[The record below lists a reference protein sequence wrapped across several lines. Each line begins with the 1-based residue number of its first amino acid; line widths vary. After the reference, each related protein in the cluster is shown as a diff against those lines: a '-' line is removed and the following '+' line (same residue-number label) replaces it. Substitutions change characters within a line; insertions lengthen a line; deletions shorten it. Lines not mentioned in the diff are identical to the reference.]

1 MKSIP
6 IHSQKLWKIRPPN
19 PTLSCVLARKL
30 GISPIVAQM
39 LINRGI
45 HTIEQGRRFLGSG
58 LDGLHSP
65 LLFADMNKAVA
76 RILKALQGGERIL
89 VYGDYDADG
98 LTATALLVRVFR
110 RLGCEAASFVPNRL
124 VEGYG
129 LDPDLL
135 REEKARG
142 TSLVITVDCG
152 ISNVAEAN
160 WALENGIDLI
170 ITDHHEPPAEVPPA
184 YAVLNPKCG
193 ENQYPFPGLAGVGV
207 ALKLGQALLA
217 AANQE
222 EQAWKDYLDLVCLGT
237 IADVVPIRG
246 ENRILVKYGLPA
258 LSNSCR
264 PGIQALKRISGLE
277 NKDIDTRQVA
287 FFLAP
292 RLNAAGRIGTPELA
306 LELLLTED
314 CQEAD
319 VLATRLN
326 QANQERQK
334 VEADVLAEAWQM
346 LEHRPEKKE
355 ASVIVLSSPGW
366 HAGVI
371 GIVASR
377 LVDQLHKPVLLIS
390 VEGEEGRGSARSV
403 PGFNIHKALVHCREH
418 LLDYGG
424 HALAAGF
431 TVSSAKIEDFTDA
444 FEEHAREITR
454 GVRSQPLLEIDGLVQ
469 IDQLTEELVQE
480 IEMLQPFGHAN
491 PGPLLS
497 CRGTKLL
504 ASRGVGKGEAHLKM
518 RLGGENTVFDGI
530 GFNLGAYAEVL
541 ATGETVDLAFVPDI
555 NEYRGRRSL
564 QLNVK
569 DLGAPAVFATAEN
582 CFISTLEQDGDRDDL
597 FVPEFIFTTLR
608 GLDQGENKKQVELV
622 ERPAGEVRLVD
633 YRCSDNRLL
642 KLSQLVTPGERALV
656 ITSCGYQNIGPAYHL
671 QQANPDLQGR
681 VAHCHHRAGAAVQDK
696 ILSMFQGGQIDILF
710 TTPAMVNA
718 AGLGAAKV
726 LLYHLPY
733 GPDSL
738 HCTYNCVHPGGSLY
752 FLYGPDDLQDNLEGL
767 ESLLPGREYLVEL
780 YQQLRRQGKSFV
792 FNVDTLTN
800 ILAEAGFSYTGV
812 DTLRTA
818 IRIFVELKLI
828 TCNNEGKILNIHFLP
843 APKQKKDLLQAQTFR
858 MLTEAKRNSIQFM
871 KNLLSEPVYSLI
883 SLDVSL

>member
-1 MKSIP
+1 M
-6 IHSQKLWKIRPPN
+6 
-19 PTLSCVLARKL
+19 
-30 GISPIVAQM
+30 AQM

-76 RILKALQGGERIL
+76 RILKALQGGERVL
-89 VYGDYDADG
+89 VYGDYDTDG

-110 RLGCEAASFVPNRL
+110 RMGYEAASFIPNRL

-129 LDPDLL
+129 LDLDLL
-135 REEKARG
+135 GEEKARG

-160 WALENGIDLI
+160 WAQENGIDLI
-170 ITDHHEPPAEVPPA
+170 ITDHHEPPVEIPPA

-193 ENQYPFPGLAGVGV
+193 EKEYPYRDLAGVGV

-222 EQAWKDYLDLVCLGT
+222 EQAWQDYLDLVCLGT
-237 IADVVPIRG
+237 IADVVPIQG

-258 LSNSCR
+258 LSNSCW
-264 PGIQALKRISGLE
+264 PGIQALKRTSGLE
-277 NKDIDTRQVA
+277 NKDIDARQVA

-292 RLNAAGRIGTPELA
+292 RLNAAGRIGIPALA
-306 LELLLTED
+306 LNLLLTED

-319 VLATRLN
+319 VLAARLN

-334 VEADVLAEAWQM
+334 VEADVLAEARQM

-403 PGFNIHKALVHCREH
+403 PGFNIHKALVHCGEH
-418 LLDYGG
+418 LVDYGG

-431 TVSSAKIEDFTDA
+431 TVNSAGIEDFTSA
-444 FEEHAREITR
+444 LEEFAREITR
-454 GVRSQPLLEIDGLVQ
+454 GLRLRPLLEIDGLVQ
-469 IDQLTEELVQE
+469 IDQLTEELVHE
-480 IEMLQPFGHAN
+480 IDLLQPFGHAN

-504 ASRGVGKGEAHLKM
+504 ASRGVGKGAAHLKM
-518 RLGGENTVFDGI
+518 SLGGENTVLDGI

-541 ATGETVDLAFVPDI
+541 AAGEAVDLAFVPDI

-569 DLGAPAVFATAEN
+569 DLGAPAVFATVEQGQDRD
-582 CFISTLEQDGDRDDL
+582 SPLEEAGDRDDL
-597 FVPEFIFTTLR
+597 FVPEFIFTTLQ
-608 GLDQGENKKQVELV
+608 GLVEGENKKQVKLE
-622 ERPAGEVRLVD
+622 ERPAGDVRLVD
-633 YRCSDNRLL
+633 HRHSDNRLL

-681 VAHCHHRAGAAVQDK
+681 VAHCHHWAGAAVQDK

-710 TTPAMVNA
+710 TTPATVNA

-738 HCTYNCVHPGGSLY
+738 HHTYNCVDPGGSLY
-752 FLYGPDDLQDNLEGL
+752 FLYGPDDLQDNLDGL

-792 FNVDTLTN
+792 FNVNTLAK
-800 ILAEAGFSYTGV
+800 ILAEAGFSYAGV

-843 APKQKKDLLQAQTFR
+843 APKQKKDLLQARTFR
-858 MLTEAKRNSIQFM
+858 MLTEAKKNSIQFM

-883 SLDVSL
+883 GRDVSL